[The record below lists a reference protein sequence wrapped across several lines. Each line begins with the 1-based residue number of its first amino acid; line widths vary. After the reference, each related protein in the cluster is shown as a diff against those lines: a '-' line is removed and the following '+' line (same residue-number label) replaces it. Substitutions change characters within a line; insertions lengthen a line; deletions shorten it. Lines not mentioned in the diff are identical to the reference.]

1 MGRRPSGSP
10 GQTDRLAA
18 AAQAWAQRTSRAQ
31 GLDVKVSDPRVVG
44 QVAALLVGSPLV
56 ADVRGLDAPDSG
68 QA

>member
-1 MGRRPSGSP
+1 MGRQPSGSP
-10 GQTDRLAA
+10 GQTDPLAA
-18 AAQAWAQRTSRAQ
+18 AAHAWAQRTCQAQ
-31 GLDVKVSDPRVVG
+31 GLDAQVSDPRVLG